1 MQIKVNQQLAMFQ
14 FIAHTKNFRSHH
26 QLTMPLKE
34 LVKLDKTISATAPYT
49 HVSKRDGNRIEVYEL
64 PNSVFTVALKGGE
77 PSENINTITRVSMNK
92 TQATAFKKLVRQVI
106 NYHKLGE
113 GN

>member
-34 LVKLDKTISATAPYT
+34 LVKLDRAISDPARYT
-49 HVSKRDGNRIEVYEL
+49 HFSTRDGSRIEVYKL
-64 PNSVFTVALKGGE
+64 PNSVFKVVLKGGE
-77 PSENINTITRVSMNK
+77 PSENITTITRVSMNN

-113 GN
+113 EN

>member
-34 LVKLDKTISATAPYT
+34 LVKLDRAISATAPYT
-49 HVSKRDGNRIEVYEL
+49 HVSKRDGNTVEVNEL
-64 PNSVFTVALKGGE
+64 PNSVFTVTLKGGE
-77 PSENINTITRVSMNK
+77 PNENVTTITRVSMNN

-106 NYHKLGE
+106 DYHKLGE
-113 GN
+113 EN